1 MMATA
6 LTSITDIMLQQRVLE
21 LRQRERKLTV
31 ELLVH
36 LAEVERRRLYFAMG
50 HDSLFKLL
58 HDGLGYSKGGA
69 YRRLIAARLLVR
81 YPVITDY
88 LRDGR
93 LNLTQLSALHPILTD
108 DNVDAAL
115 AEAVGK
121 SEDLLRAMVAGRQ
134 GKPVETSSVRVIQ
147 VAPPLALALPVA
159 PAVAGVAAAP
169 IVDISPAAMQPIPVV
184 QDELHL
190 VRVVVDKAFIDDLE
204 AVRDAL
210 SHKYPDRD
218 LAEVLRECLQV
229 TLGVIRRQQEGSS
242 GSSSRPPTRPPAEG
256 SRHVPLAVR
265 RQVMQRDGRRCAHVG
280 PDGHR
285 CSSTY
290 QIQLHHLEPF
300 ATGGPPTA
308 ANLEVRC
315 RRHNHLHA
323 REELGDRFIALAIAR
338 SRRRPRSGSSR
349 NQITAEP
356 STPSDRVPT
365 RPPST

>member
-1 MMATA
+1 
-6 LTSITDIMLQQRVLE
+6 
-21 LRQRERKLTV
+21 V
-31 ELLVH
+31 E
-36 LAEVERRRLYFAMG
+36 
-50 HDSLFKLL
+50 
-58 HDGLGYSKGGA
+58 
-69 YRRLIAARLLVR
+69 
-81 YPVITDY
+81 
-88 LRDGR
+88 
-93 LNLTQLSALHPILTD
+93 
-108 DNVDAAL
+108 AAL
-115 AEAVGK
+115 VEAVGK

-147 VAPPLALALPVA
+147 VAPPLALSVA
-159 PAVAGVAAAP
+159 PAVTAPPAAP
-169 IVDISPAAMQPIPVV
+169 VVDISPAAMQPIPAVV
-184 QDELHL
+184 DELHL

-229 TLGVIRRQQEGSS
+229 TLGVIRKQQEGS
-242 GSSSRPPTRPPAEG
+242 GRAPTRPTAEG

-280 PDGHR
+280 PDGRR

-308 ANLEVRC
+308 DNLEVRC

-338 SRRRPRSGSSR
+338 SRRRPSAGSSR
-349 NQITAEP
+349 NRIRSSRTGR
-356 STPSDRVPT
+356 STV
-365 RPPST
+365 